1 MQYLLDTN
9 VWIDIERGDQPE
21 VVRRSCA
28 LTGSQ
33 LLLSTVVLGEIQ
45 AGIERSR
52 RPDAMRRVYDLLL
65 HGCPVVEVDR
75 ESAVVYGK
83 LRADLLNRGQVIG
96 SNDLWIAAQAIR
108 NDLVLVTANTKE
120 FARVPNLKLENWR

>member
-1 MQYLLDTN
+1 MQ
-9 VWIDIERGDQPE
+9 
-21 VVRRSCA
+21 
-28 LTGSQ
+28 
-33 LLLSTVVLGEIQ
+33 
-45 AGIERSR
+45 
-52 RPDAMRRVYDLLL
+52 RVYELLL

-108 NDLVLVTANTKE
+108 NDLVLVTANTEE

>member
-1 MQYLLDTN
+1 MRYLLDTN
-9 VWIDIERGDQPE
+9 VWIDIERGDHPE
-21 VVRRSCA
+21 VVRKSSELA
-28 LTGSQ
+28 SAQ
-33 LLLSTVVLGEIQ
+33 LCLSTVVLGEIQ

-65 HGCPVVEVDR
+65 HGCPVFEVDR
-75 ESAVVYGK
+75 ESACLYGK
-83 LRADLLNRGQVIG
+83 LRSDLLNRGQVIG

-108 NDLVLVTANTKE
+108 NDLVLVTANECE